1 MSVDG
6 NLSLQNWSKQTNAS
20 EPERGVIKTT
30 KNFNSISYWFVY
42 TVTIPI
48 VSGSIHPEMWLM
60 KTQGVERNQ
69 YASITTQCQRFS
81 WVLNNDFITKTLTAD
96 EIYLDTPWIFIY
108 SFIFF
113 FLSSLYFSVMMC
125 NRRLLVLEDFP
136 LISCFSYDYISTWPK
151 RFIVI
156 TVSSLFHKLR
166 VQ

>member
-48 VSGSIHPEMWLM
+48 VCGSIHPEMWLM

-96 EIYLDTPWIFIY
+96 EIYLDTPWIY
-108 SFIFF
+108 LFF
-113 FLSSLYFSVMMC
+113 FTK
-125 NRRLLVLEDFP
+125 LVLFCNDVQSKITGLWIFSLET
-136 LISCFSYDYISTWPK
+136 LISCFSYNYISTMPK

>member
-42 TVTIPI
+42 TVTLPI

-96 EIYLDTPWIFIY
+96 EIYLDTPWILIY
-108 SFIFF
+108 SFIFI
-113 FLSSLYFSVMMC
+113 FLPSLYFSVMIC
-125 NRRLLVLEDFP
+125 NRRLLVYEYFP
-136 LISCFSYDYISTWPK
+136 WKP
-151 RFIVI
+151 
-156 TVSSLFHKLR
+156 
-166 VQ
+166 